1 MLVVADYGSVSMLRW
16 VLLFAVCLP
25 LAPALAA
32 NYWQCE
38 DVDAI
43 SRGPD
48 ALAEIMA
55 GEIDRCRRTN
65 VRGVD
70 TLNCELSRPRAAFGL
85 SAVEVSASIQQGGT
99 RRLSFIFRAGDERVR
114 QAVERRLAV
123 SFEPDIGGYLAISP
137 DDVRRR
143 FRVAPR
149 DDGATQLACEVAG
162 EPERS
167 LMATVEGRL
176 VYPGAAK
183 VPTRVCAIPVDSA
196 LPMRCVELPERL
208 KQFRIDGLSAADYY
222 IAAYPLADNPDGVV
236 AAYGRTLR
244 DCTDAPPGCVS
255 TLLVP
260 LRVTAGMTDLG
271 IRIEQRFAA
280 VPERVGRVRE
290 GR

>member
-1 MLVVADYGSVSMLRW
+1 MTRGLLLVAGW
-16 VLLFAVCLP
+16 F
-25 LAPALAA
+25 LASSAAAA

-48 ALAEIMA
+48 ALAELMA
-55 GEIDRCRRTN
+55 GEIERCRRTN

-70 TLNCELSRPRAAFGL
+70 TLNCELARPRAAFGL
-85 SAVEVSASIQQGGT
+85 SAVEVSASVQQGGT
-99 RRLSFIFRAGDERVR
+99 RRLSLIFRAGDERVR

-123 SFEPDIGGYLAISP
+123 SFEPDIGGYLAISA

-143 FRVAPR
+143 FRVALR
-149 DDGATQLACEVAG
+149 DDGATQLACEVTG

-167 LMATVEGRL
+167 LMATIEGRL
-176 VYPGAAK
+176 TYPGAAK
-183 VPTRVCAIPVDSA
+183 APTRVCAIPVDSA
-196 LPMRCVELPERL
+196 LPLRCIELPERL
-208 KQFRIDGLSAADYY
+208 KLFRIDGLSAAEYY
-222 IAAYPLADNPDGVV
+222 IAAYPLADNPDHVV
-236 AAYGRTLR
+236 AAYGRYLR

-260 LRVTAGMTDLG
+260 LKLSAGMTELG
-271 IRIEQRFAA
+271 IRIEQRFAE